1 MCFGLSLAVHAAA
14 GSFISGDPKGTVPA
28 GPVRTLAV
36 RLIADNAHELTLT
49 RELLTA
55 PATSVNAKR
64 RSAASHDLPA
74 PTFYAPVVAAPDDD
88 KPRLLVPPEIGEATL
103 FSSQRGDLVAEVFV
117 DIAGDVTDVRVLRSD
132 LPDSD
137 SVSVIKAI
145 GSAKY
150 SPARHRGQPVNGQS
164 TLYFEYRPD
173 ESPELR
179 YDWISDYLL
188 NSG

>member
-1 MCFGLSLAVHAAA
+1 M
-14 GSFISGDPKGTVPA
+14 
-28 GPVRTLAV
+28 
-36 RLIADNAHELTLT
+36 
-49 RELLTA
+49 
-55 PATSVNAKR
+55 
-64 RSAASHDLPA
+64 
-74 PTFYAPVVAAPDDD
+74 
-88 KPRLLVPPEIGEATL
+88 PPEIGEATL
-103 FSSQRGDLVAEVFV
+103 FSSQRGNLVAEVFV